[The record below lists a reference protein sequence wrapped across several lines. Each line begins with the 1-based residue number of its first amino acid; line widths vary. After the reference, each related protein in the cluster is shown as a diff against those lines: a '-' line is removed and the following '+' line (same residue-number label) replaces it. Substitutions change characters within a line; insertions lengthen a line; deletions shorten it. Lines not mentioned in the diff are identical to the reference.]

1 MNIQEIYKQ
10 KGLKVHQLAQLIDID
25 ASLMSRILN
34 GKRRPTAQQIKKIA
48 TALDLPH
55 ADLLKYYLSE
65 EIVALVQPY
74 PQLANDIL
82 YFAEKRINY
91 LLQESVAQV
100 AQPSKKIKVK
110 LAELTALSEQWRKA
124 KPLDELQLRK
134 LQNFFYT
141 EYTYES
147 NRIEGN
153 TLTLQETHLVINEG
167 ITIGGKSMREHLEA
181 INHQQAI
188 HLLDEF
194 IQKQSRLN
202 SHVLLQIHQFILK
215 GIQDQYAGKYRSVQV
230 MIVGSQHVPP
240 APYLVDKLMEE
251 YFLFYEQNL
260 GKLHPVLLAAEMH
273 ERLVTIHPFIDGNGR
288 TARLVMNL
296 ILLQHG
302 YPIVNIKGGKKSRLA
317 YYNALEKVQ
326 LHHDS
331 TDFQQL
337 VIDYALTSLKAH
349 LELAS

>member
-1 MNIQEIYKQ
+1 VNIQEIYKQ

-34 GKRRPTAQQIKKIA
+34 GKRRPTALQIQKIA

-110 LAELTALSEQWRKA
+110 LAELTAIAEQWRKA

-134 LQNFFYT
+134 LQNYFYT
-141 EYTYES
+141 AYTYES

-194 IQKQSRLN
+194 VQKQSRLN
-202 SHVLLQIHQFILK
+202 SHVLLQIHQLILK

-337 VIDYALTSLKAH
+337 VIDYALSSLKAH
-349 LELAS
+349 LGLAS